1 MSNLVVELP
10 RLKLIRLGSRWPGL
24 VTWTVSSRCR
34 DRLATMLDFSHGADR
49 FASARGGRVDDSLSS
64 GCHFAVLE
72 IRSGLEF
79 ERANSKR

>member
-1 MSNLVVELP
+1 MSNLIVELP
-10 RLKLIRLGSRWPGL
+10 RLKLIRLGSRRAGL
-24 VTWTVSSRCR
+24 GTGTVASRCR
-34 DRLATMLDFSHGADR
+34 DRPATMFDFSHGPNT